1 MLQTIR
7 LELSAGVARI
17 TLDRP
22 DKLNAFADDM
32 REQLIAALDRV
43 AVAPGVNVLVI
54 TGAGR
59 AFCSGGDVRHMVEL
73 KARDAAFEELEPLLE
88 LGRAIVTRIAA
99 LPFPTIAAVNGVAA
113 GAGMNLALAC
123 DLRIASDAASFGE
136 TFVRIGLHPDWGG
149 THALPRLVGLPKALE
164 LCWSGDVLDAA
175 EALRIG
181 LVNRVIAHE
190 QFDAEVSAFA
200 AKLATAPQ
208 ASVRGAK
215 QSLRAS
221 GARTLAEC
229 LDVEAEAQRA
239 CWASAD
245 AGEGLSAFVE
255 KRAAKFGASG
265 HASAGVGD
273 AAGGAVSADAAA
285 LRTAAHVPVFE

>member
-1 MLQTIR
+1 MPQAIR
-7 LELSAGVARI
+7 FELAAGVARI

-32 REQLIAALDRV
+32 REQLIAALDQV
-43 AVAPGVNVLVI
+43 AIAPGVNVLVI

-73 KARDAAFEELEPLLE
+73 KARDAAFEELAPLLE

-123 DLRIASDAASFGE
+123 DLRFASDAASFGE

-149 THALPRLVGLPKALE
+149 TYALPRFVGLPKALE
-164 LCWSGDVLDAA
+164 LCWTGDVIDAA

-190 QFDAEVSAFA
+190 QFDAEVNAFA

-208 ASVRGAK
+208 VSVRGAK

-221 GARTLAEC
+221 GARSLDEC
-229 LDVEAEAQRA
+229 LDAESAVQRA

-245 AGEGLSAFVE
+245 SGEGLRAFVE
-255 KRAAKFGASG
+255 KRAAKFGASAY
-265 HASAGVGD
+265 ASDGVGD
-273 AAGGAVSADAAA
+273 AAARTMSADVDA
-285 LRTAAHVPVFE
+285 LRTTVHVPAFE

>member
-1 MLQTIR
+1 MTQTIR
-7 LELSAGVARI
+7 LDIAAGVARI

-32 REQLIAALDRV
+32 REQLIDALDQV

-59 AFCSGGDVRHMVEL
+59 GFCSGGDVRHMVEL
-73 KARDAAFEELEPLLE
+73 KSRGAAFAKLEPLLE

-123 DLRIASDAASFGE
+123 DLRFASDAASFGQ

-149 THALPRLVGLPKALE
+149 THFLPRFVGLSKALE
-164 LCWSGDVLDAA
+164 LCWTGDVIDAV

-190 QFDAEVSAFA
+190 QFDTEVNAFA
-200 AKLATAPQ
+200 ARLATAPQ

-221 GARTLAEC
+221 AAWTLDEC
-229 LDVEAEAQRA
+229 LDAESAGQRA

-245 AGEGLSAFVE
+245 SGEGLRAFGE
-255 KRAAKFGASG
+255 KRAAKFGASD
-265 HASAGVGD
+265 SAGNAGK
-273 AAGGAVSADAAA
+273 AGGAVAADADA
-285 LRTAAHVPVFE
+285 LRTAPHVPVFE